1 MTTLLIMIS
10 RKKKTY
16 IFKSGWWS
24 SHWFVACWRLTTY
37 SVWMNWCWGTGWGH
51 WWVQRCRWRWLLWIC
66 NQVYI
71 KLKRNM
77 FLCKTHYR
85 GVVVITT
92 AQLHSTK
99 PELRFCAGS
108 NPARGVSEIRDG
120 EDLWQWSRLEI
131 RLNAFRRSAIPQ
143 KQCIIFIIDV
153 YLSFSNCEKYCLQ
166 NCFSMIWWMNSDKK
180 NMGLNFWCF
189 WSNAARFPWT
199 FVEILWSVRIK
210 LWT

>member
-37 SVWMNWCWGTGWGH
+37 SVWMSWCWGTGWGH

-99 PELRFCAGS
+99 PELRFWFKPCSRRAGDS
-108 NPARGVSEIRDG
+108 RWWGSLAMVPAGNKAKRLSSVSHTTKTMHHLHHWCIFVFFILRKILSSELFLH
-120 EDLWQWSRLEI
+120 DL
-131 RLNAFRRSAIPQ
+131 
-143 KQCIIFIIDV
+143 
-153 YLSFSNCEKYCLQ
+153 
-166 NCFSMIWWMNSDKK
+166 MN
-180 NMGLNFWCF
+180 
-189 WSNAARFPWT
+189 
-199 FVEILWSVRIK
+199 E
-210 LWT
+210 